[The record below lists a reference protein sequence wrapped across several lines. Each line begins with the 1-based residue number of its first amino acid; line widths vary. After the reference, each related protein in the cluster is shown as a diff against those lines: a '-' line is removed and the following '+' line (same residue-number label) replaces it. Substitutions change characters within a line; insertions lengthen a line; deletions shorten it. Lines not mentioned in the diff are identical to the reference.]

1 MTEEKVAKSTA
12 GRLRDAIEN
21 DILTGVL
28 APGQRIDEQSL
39 SKRFGV
45 SRTPVREALAQ
56 LASDSQVELRPNKGA
71 FVSAVRIDR
80 LIQMFEVMGELE
92 GMAGRLAAMRL
103 RMEDRETLQRAM
115 DQCVRAASSGD
126 TDAYYYENE
135 EFHQAIY
142 AASHNG
148 FLIEQCQMLQRR
160 LRPYRRLQLRAV
172 NRMRSSLAEH
182 QVIVEA
188 IFAGESSKAET
199 ALRAHVVIQGERF
212 QDLVA
217 FMAEAASLN

>member
-1 MTEEKVAKSTA
+1 MTEEKASKSTA
-12 GRLRDAIEN
+12 SKVRDAIEN

-28 APGQRIDEQSL
+28 APGQRIDEQSV
-39 SKRFGV
+39 SKRFGI

-71 FVSAVRIDR
+71 FVSTVRIDR
-80 LIQMFEVMGELE
+80 LIQMFEVMAELE
-92 GMAGRLAAMRL
+92 GMAGRLAAIRL
-103 RMEDRETLQRAM
+103 RIEDRSVLQQAM
-115 DQCVRAASSGD
+115 DKCIRAASSGD

-135 EFHQAIY
+135 EFHRAIY
-142 AASHNG
+142 SASHNG
-148 FLIEQCQMLQRR
+148 FLIEQCQTLQRR

-182 QVIVEA
+182 QVIIDA
-188 IFAGESSKAET
+188 ICAGDGAKAET
-199 ALRAHVVIQGERF
+199 ALRTHVVIQGERF

-217 FMAEAASLN
+217 FMAEAASQN